1 MNLSNKKQ
9 LLFVQNSTH
18 LAGAQKSLSRILTH
32 QGMKCFS
39 PVLLTDSEGW
49 LTQFCSNHD
58 VPWLRLDFPTPRS
71 VKDLWLGGNARF
83 AKKAAR
89 TIRPYLL
96 PDHDLIVHANDHPD
110 SLIALH
116 LAKVLQSRSF
126 LALRTPGM
134 SRRDFYKHRCSEHDC
149 VIAVGDDLAQR
160 AQQWHINGKIHCIYN
175 GVTANEIRKP
185 NPSLHKTLNRILVI
199 GSLSKRKGWADLV
212 DALILIETR
221 LPDGHFPEVDFLGD
235 LLNKN
240 PLDVLK
246 LDRLKRFRCRFL
258 GVTEDYLQQLQNYSL
273 VIHPSWSE
281 SFGMAALECV
291 SAGVPLIAASTG
303 MIPHFITNKSFTYPP
318 GDFQALAEILASI
331 LSKSDCQDIFD
342 AFDFETVHSRI
353 RNNFTTDQ
361 TLKGLSQL
369 YDNPKIKSL
378 YGDDIFSDTQNSLTP
393 TQAVTDGHLSKSTF
407 DREIGSN
414 PNSLSKK
421 KILFIQKS
429 AGRGGSK
436 FSLMET
442 LSIAVKD
449 PEFDIEILL
458 GEDGELADKCRSIGV
473 LPHYCDIPEY
483 RKFFD
488 RFRFSRS
495 IKKIAF
501 ALNGKKFDWIIANEM
516 WQAPYALRL
525 ARLLCCKSAVILRDG
540 LATVKKANDYGLGN
554 LNLILPVASS
564 ISEKLS
570 CDHRYKYKTRTF
582 YNSVSIPDAK
592 DVDFDNIHKLTI
604 QFPKVERWMTVLGKV
619 CPRKNQI
626 DAIHILDLLHS
637 NGWESFGLLLAGDI
651 DPDYGF
657 KLSKLSSL
665 KKLEHHTLLAGNI
678 NGIGALMD
686 CSEIVILTSLREG
699 LPRSLVE
706 AIMSKKI
713 VFSYPCD
720 GVDDIFLNQR
730 HLFVSEL
737 STPESLFEKIAYYL
751 SNKESFD
758 NVFLE
763 LFQSINQRFSSFS
776 HTIQLKKLLNEYK

>member
-1 MNLSNKKQ
+1 MSPSKLKQ
-9 LLFVQNSTH
+9 VVFVQNSSH
-18 LAGAQKSLSRILTH
+18 LAGAQKSLSRILA
-32 QGMKCFS
+32 QSSKASFS
-39 PVLLTDSEGW
+39 SLLLTGSEGW
-49 LTQFCSNHD
+49 LTRFCSEHD
-58 VPWLRLDFPTPRS
+58 VPWVHLDFPSPRS
-71 VKDLWLGGNARF
+71 FRDLWLGGTTRF
-83 AKKAAR
+83 AKKFATETAHH
-89 TIRPYLL
+89 IL
-96 PDHDLIVHANDHPD
+96 PSHDLIVHANDHPD
-110 SLIALH
+110 SLIGLE
-116 LAKVLQSRSF
+116 LAKVLNVRSY
-126 LALRTPGM
+126 LTLRTPGM

-149 VIAVGDDLAQR
+149 VIAVGDELVQR
-160 AQQWHINGKIHCIYN
+160 SQQWHINGKIHTIYN
-175 GVTANEIRKP
+175 GVTENEIIKP
-185 NPSLHKTLNRILVI
+185 NPSLHKTLDRILVL
-199 GSLSKRKGWADLV
+199 GSLSSRKGWADLV
-212 DALILIETR
+212 DALILLETR
-221 LPDGHFPEVDFLGD
+221 LPDGHFPAVDFLGD

-240 PLDVLK
+240 PLEVLN
-246 LDRLKRFRCRFL
+246 LQRLKRFHCRFL
-258 GVTEDYLQQLQNYSL
+258 GVAEDYLQLLQRYSL
-273 VIHPSWSE
+273 VVHPSRSE

-291 SAGVPLIAASTG
+291 SAGVPLIATSTG
-303 MIPHFITNKSFTYPP
+303 MIPHFIANKSFIYPP
-318 GDFQALAEILASI
+318 GDVQSLADTLETN

-342 AFDFETVHSRI
+342 AFDFETVHSKI

-361 TLKGLSQL
+361 TVERLSQL
-369 YDNPKIKSL
+369 NNNSKILSL
-378 YGDDIFSDTQNSLTP
+378 YADDIFSDTKNSLTP

-407 DREIGSN
+407 DRGIGSN

-458 GEDGELADKCRSIGV
+458 GEEGELADKCRSIGV
-473 LPHYCDIPEY
+473 LPHFCDIPEY

-516 WQAPYALRL
+516 WQAPYALNL
-525 ARLLCCKSAVILRDG
+525 ARHLCCKSAVILRDG

-554 LNLILPVASS
+554 LNMILPVASS

-582 YNSVSIPDAK
+582 YNSVSIPEAK

-604 QFPKVERWMTVLGKV
+604 QLPKVERWMTVLGKV

-626 DAIHILDLLHS
+626 DAIHILDLIHI
-637 NGWESFGLLLAGDI
+637 NGWGSFGLLLAGDI

-657 KLSKLSSL
+657 ELSKLSSL

-706 AIMSKKI
+706 AIMAKKI

-720 GVDDIFLNQR
+720 GVDDIFLNHR

-751 SNKESFD
+751 SNKDSFD
-758 NVFLE
+758 NVLLD
-763 LFQSINQRFSSFS
+763 LFQNINQRFSSFS
-776 HTIQLKKLLNEYK
+776 HIVQLKKLLNEYK